1 MKYVNPNNP
10 KETWEAKGRGR
21 PPKWVTE
28 MKRRMEGKV
37 SKIRKKD
44 RKKDFGNPVASPIKK
59 SREGFDDPIAPP
71 GTVISDGT
79 YRVNG
84 KLTYVGPDF
93 FLYLDE
99 GDRVSK
105 ML

>member
-1 MKYVNPNNP
+1 MKYINPDNP
-10 KETWEAKGRGR
+10 KETWVAKGRGR

-28 MKRRMEGKV
+28 MKKRMLEKQT
-37 SKIRKKD
+37 RKKIG
-44 RKKDFGNPVASPIKK
+44 KKDFENSEASHIKK
-59 SREGFDDPIAPP
+59 SREGADDPIAPP
-71 GTVISDGT
+71 GTVLSDGT